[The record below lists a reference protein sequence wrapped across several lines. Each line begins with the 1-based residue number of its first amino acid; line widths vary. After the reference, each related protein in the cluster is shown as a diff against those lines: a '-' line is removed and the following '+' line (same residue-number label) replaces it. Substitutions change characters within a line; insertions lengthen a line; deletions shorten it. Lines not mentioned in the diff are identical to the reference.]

1 MSPDSPD
8 PAVRAPGG
16 DPVTAFGFLAHP
28 ISTGHR
34 HQVRAMDLLSRLV
47 DEHRDDPAPPDRRGY
62 SVPFPLF
69 RSVTSR
75 TGARCEGRV
84 RYLPYTA
91 EQMLSRPTTARRM
104 VADEVERLRADGALL
119 AGLGGATS
127 IVGDRGLWT
136 AQQVGI
142 PVTSGNSLTVYAA
155 HEEVRYVV
163 RLLGLPVED
172 TRIAVVGYPGS
183 IGLAVAKLLLAD
195 GFELDLV
202 CRSGNRS
209 PGALL
214 RHLDPADHPRVRLVD
229 DVALCSDRT
238 RIYVC
243 ASSVGGLVT
252 PEKLRPGSVVVDVAL
267 PRDVTEAPH
276 DDRDVVIVDGGLV
289 SAVPEVVVGD
299 GSLPSPTRQLNG
311 CLAET
316 VVLALEGRAESFS
329 LGRELDLDR
338 VRTIGALAAKHG
350 FVPVPLASFG
360 RPLADGEILR
370 LGRYFRQPSARRG
383 DDTGRGTTAGGTNAG
398 GTSPG
403 VTAAEGTAAAGA
415 AGSGDDTGRDTVRRF
430 RNRVNPPMARLFA
443 AHGLDRVFTRGSG
456 STLTTSDGVDYLD
469 FVAGYGCLNLGHN
482 HPRITEALRGFL
494 DAGTPTFVQYV
505 SMPTK
510 TAELAERLSDLAPG
524 RLDRVFFSNSGTEA
538 VEAALKVARA
548 GTGRTRLV
556 HCDNSYHGKTLG
568 ALSVTGR
575 ASHREPFGALLP
587 DTAAVPYGDLDALR
601 DAIEGAA
608 AFIVEPVQGE
618 GGVVLPPDGYLKA
631 ARELCRRAGAAF
643 VLDEIQTGLGRTGAL
658 FAAEHDG
665 LDPDVLCVAKSL
677 SGGLVPIAATLSSA
691 ELWDAAYGSA
701 NRAMLHSST
710 FGGGNFAAA
719 AGLAT
724 LDVLIE
730 EDLPRRA
737 REIGAHLREGLKK
750 VCAPYSFVKDVRG
763 IGMMSAIEFDGDFSG
778 AVRTMTDEMLTR
790 FPGDLHALADT
801 LPDDLRSALSRTGR
815 ALESTLGDLMCLRFV
830 SGLARDHRIL
840 TFVTANHNRVLRIQP
855 PLILDIAEANRFV
868 EGVDAVCQS
877 LALHGDL
884 LAWQPSKP

>member
-34 HQVRAMDLLSRLV
+34 NQVRGMDLLNRLV
-47 DEHRDDPAPPDRRGY
+47 DDHRDAPAPPERNRY

-69 RSVTSR
+69 RSVTSP
-75 TGARCEGRV
+75 TGARCAGRV

-91 EQMLSRPTTARRM
+91 EQLLTRPTTARRM
-104 VADEVERLRADGALL
+104 VADEVEKLRAEGAVL

-155 HEEVRYVV
+155 HEEVRHVV

-202 CRSGNRS
+202 CRQGNRS
-209 PGALL
+209 PEALL
-214 RHLDPADHPRVRLVD
+214 RHLDPADHGRVRLVD
-229 DVALCSDRT
+229 DVALCSERT
-238 RIYVC
+238 RVFVC
-243 ASSVGGLVT
+243 ASSVGGLVA
-252 PEKLRPGSVVVDVAL
+252 PEKLRPGTIVVDVAL
-267 PRDVTEAPH
+267 PRDVTEAPR
-276 DDRDVVIVDGGLV
+276 DDQDVVVVDGGLV
-289 SAVPEVVVGD
+289 SAVPEVLVGD

-360 RPLADGEILR
+360 RPLADDEILR
-370 LGRYFRQPSARRG
+370 LAPYFRPPTARRG
-383 DDTGRGTTAGGTNAG
+383 SGGTG
-398 GTSPG
+398 GDGTERDTSAP
-403 VTAAEGTAAAGA
+403 GTAAAGA
-415 AGSGDDTGRDTVRRF
+415 AGSGDDTAPATVRRF

-456 STLTTSDGVDYLD
+456 TRLTTADGVEYLD
-469 FVAGYGCLNLGHN
+469 FVGGYGCLNLGHN
-482 HPRITEALRGFL
+482 HPRVTEALRGFL
-494 DAGTPTFVQYV
+494 DTGTPTFVQYV

-510 TAELAERLSDLAPG
+510 SAELAERLSDLAPG

-556 HCDNSYHGKTLG
+556 HADNSYHGKTLG

-587 DTAAVPYGDLDALR
+587 DTVAVPYGDLDALGA
-601 DAIEGAA
+601 AIEGAA

-618 GGVVLPPDGYLKA
+618 GGVILPPDGYLKA

-665 LDPDVLCVAKSL
+665 LDPDVLCIAKSL

-691 ELWDAAYGSA
+691 ELWDAAYGST

-730 EDLPRRA
+730 EDLPRHA
-737 REIGAHLREGLKK
+737 REVGGQLREGLRK
-750 VCAPYSFVKDVRG
+750 VCAPYGFVKDVRG
-763 IGMMSAIEFDGDFSG
+763 IGLMSAIEFDGDFSG
-778 AVRTMTDEMLTR
+778 AVRTITDELLTR

-801 LPDDLRSALSRTGR
+801 LPDELRSALSRTGR
-815 ALESTLGDLMCLRFV
+815 ALESTMGDLMCLRFV

-840 TFVTANHNRVLRIQP
+840 TFVTANQNRVLRIQP
-855 PLILDIAEANRFV
+855 PLILDSAEANRFV
-868 EGVDAVCQS
+868 EAVGAVCQS

-884 LAWQPSKP
+884 RAWQPTAT